1 MPVITPLNCDTII
14 HYLQTEALKDAV
26 IRGPLIDDVV
36 DLLNDNGY
44 TIPTYQT
51 GAGSGNPEIVL
62 DKKQNNLICL

>member
-1 MPVITPLNCDTII
+1 MPVITALTCDTII

-44 TIPTYQT
+44 IIPLSNRSKPFWEPQVILNDMLK
-51 GAGSGNPEIVL
+51 SQL
-62 DKKQNNLICL
+62 